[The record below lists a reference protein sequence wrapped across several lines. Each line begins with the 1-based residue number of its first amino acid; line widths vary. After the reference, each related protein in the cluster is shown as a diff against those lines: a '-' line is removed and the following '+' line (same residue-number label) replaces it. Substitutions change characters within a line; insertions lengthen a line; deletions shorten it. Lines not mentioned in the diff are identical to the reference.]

1 MTSNRIQTKQMK
13 EGSQFNSILD
23 SKSVMWMRNST
34 KIEIMGENMEML
46 EMKNSTNK
54 KKKTHSGK
62 DYL

>member
-1 MTSNRIQTKQMK
+1 MK